1 MAECRTL
8 ARSRQARDV
17 SGGADAFIGFGG
29 VAVRE
34 KVRLG
39 ADWFVT
45 DFGELLEALAA
56 TTASESSSQ
65 RGTTARP

>member
-1 MAECRTL
+1 MAKCRPL
-8 ARSRQARDV
+8 ACSRQARDV

-45 DFGELLEALAA
+45 DFGELLEALAGA
-56 TTASESSSQ
+56 TTANEPS
-65 RGTTARP
+65 